1 MGIDGRDADHGRLLP
16 FALGADAAYSLEDAR
31 VDPALATNPAVEEFG
46 VVAYAGVPLRATG
59 GEPVGTLCAIDFEPR
74 TWDEGDLALLADL
87 AAGVTAELQ
96 LLAAT
101 RQMARHHSGLQA
113 LTRLSHGLATAET
126 AEDVL
131 RDLLPALDRFAP
143 AAVWVLLTD
152 ESEHTLRTAAATDD
166 VVGARHA
173 DLPLAATSAPAE
185 VVRTGQP
192 EFLLTR
198 ADMRG
203 RFDALL
209 EERPEVGAVALLPLT
224 AGESRIG
231 ALALCF
237 DDERVLSLHDR
248 EYLTAVGGVAGLA
261 LARGTGQH

>member
-1 MGIDGRDADHGRLLP
+1 M
-16 FALGADAAYSLEDAR
+16 
-31 VDPALATNPAVEEFG
+31 DPALAANPAVEQFG
-46 VVAYAGVPLRATG
+46 VVAYAGVPLRAIG

-74 TWDEGDLALLADL
+74 TWGEDDLGVLADL

-101 RQMARHHSGLQA
+101 RQMARQHAGLQA

-131 RDLLPALDRFAP
+131 RDLLPALARFGP
-143 AAVWVLLTD
+143 TAVWVLLTD
-152 ESEHTLRTAAATDD
+152 ESGQTLRTAAATDGD
-166 VVGARHA
+166 AAPHHA

-209 EERPEVGAVALLPLT
+209 EDRPESAP
-224 AGESRIG
+224 SP
-231 ALALCF
+231 CCP
-237 DDERVLSLHDR
+237 
-248 EYLTAVGGVAGLA
+248 
-261 LARGTGQH
+261 